1 MIQSSVPLHGQRG
14 MGAQDNASQKPKP
27 DKSPTKVKF

>member
-14 MGAQDNASQKPKP
+14 MGEQDNASQKPKP